1 MKELIKKILKLP
13 VFQFMYEPVHKLY
26 RLYSV
31 PARRRRLKKYGPQ
44 VVRDLANIFDRWNIP
59 AFAAYGTMLGFV
71 RDGGFISHDDDMDI
85 GVMPGTMSP
94 QEVLRILLEKERG
107 FKPLFIFK
115 YKENVVEFKVE
126 YRKIPIDFFF
136 YTGEKNEVLSPLFF
150 YEADK
155 TYPSVNAN
163 SIKIVH
169 LPLFK
174 GIKKI
179 DIFGCKFPVLDDTEN
194 ALAALYGEGWRV
206 PDKGWNDAKRPH
218 IVAVDDFGYSISL
231 NEAYALEK

>member
-1 MKELIKKILKLP
+1 
-13 VFQFMYEPVHKLY
+13 
-26 RLYSV
+26 
-31 PARRRRLKKYGPQ
+31 
-44 VVRDLANIFDRWNIP
+44 
-59 AFAAYGTMLGFV
+59 
-71 RDGGFISHDDDMDI
+71 
-85 GVMPGTMSP
+85 MPGTMSP

-163 SIKIVH
+163 SIKQ
-169 LPLFK
+169 
-174 GIKKI
+174 
-179 DIFGCKFPVLDDTEN
+179 KFMCVN
-194 ALAALYGEGWRV
+194 HV
-206 PDKGWNDAKRPH
+206 ISIH
-218 IVAVDDFGYSISL
+218 IIRRFCG
-231 NEAYALEK
+231 K